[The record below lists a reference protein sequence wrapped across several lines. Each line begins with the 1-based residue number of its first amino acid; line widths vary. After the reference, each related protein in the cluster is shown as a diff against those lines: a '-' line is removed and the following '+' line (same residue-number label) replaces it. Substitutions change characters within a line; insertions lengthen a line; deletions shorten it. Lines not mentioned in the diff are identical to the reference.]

1 MQGMSADAS
10 KTPRRARLDRFLLA
24 FGQTRANDPR
34 LVPLMAAVA
43 LTLLV
48 VATLIGALLGSWVA
62 GLLLGLPLALL
73 GAMFIF
79 GQRASASAITAI
91 EGRPG
96 AAAAILQSLRGQW
109 RVTPGVAFTRNQDF
123 VHRVIGRPGII
134 LVGEG
139 APARVSSLLKQEHR
153 KVARVAGDTPVHE
166 VSVGNG
172 AGQVPLRQLQVHM
185 TRLPRTLKPDAVRA
199 LDTKLAALDQALPM
213 PKGPLPRGARRRM

>member
-1 MQGMSADAS
+1 MSADPS
-10 KTPRRARLDRFLLA
+10 KPSRRARLDRFLLA
-24 FGQTRANDPR
+24 FSQTRANDPK
-34 LVPLMAAVA
+34 LVPLMLAVGIG
-43 LTLLV
+43 LLLL
-48 VATLIGALLGSWVA
+48 ATVIGYLLGSWIA
-62 GLLLGLPLALL
+62 GLLLGLPLGLL

-79 GQRASASAITAI
+79 GQRASAGAINAI

-96 AAAAILQSLRGQW
+96 AAAAVLQSLRGQW

-123 VHRVIGRPGII
+123 VHRVIGRPGVI

-153 KVARVAGDTPVHE
+153 KVARVVGDTPVHE

-172 AGQVPLRQLQVHM
+172 SGQVPLRQLQVHM
-185 TRLPRTLKPDAVRA
+185 TKLPRSLKPDVVRS

-213 PKGPLPRGARRRM
+213 PKGPMPKGARRKM